1 MLLLHGCASTIIVV
15 QEGDLNDISGE
26 GERQDDI
33 VEDDVLFENL
43 FEEAEVTWE
52 EGIQSAGSS
61 HFQYNDRPI
70 IGKVQQLIST
80 GIMMTIDTCAMHIVH
95 VTNIFRCQP
104 RPRLQKGVLSQ
115 ELDDWLANKLPPN
128 HNYTAYIASRY

>member
-15 QEGDLNDISGE
+15 QEGDLNDIARE
-26 GERQDDI
+26 GDDI
-33 VEDDVLFENL
+33 VKDDVLFENL

-70 IGKVQQLIST
+70 IG
-80 GIMMTIDTCAMHIVH
+80 
-95 VTNIFRCQP
+95 
-104 RPRLQKGVLSQ
+104 
-115 ELDDWLANKLPPN
+115 
-128 HNYTAYIASRY
+128 

>member
-1 MLLLHGCASTIIVV
+1 MLLLRGFGCDSTIIVV
-15 QEGDLNDISGE
+15 QEGDLNDIAEE

-52 EGIQSAGSS
+52 EGINSAGSS

-70 IGKVQQLIST
+70 IGEVQQFIST
-80 GIMMTIDTCAMHIVH
+80 GIMMTIDTCA
-95 VTNIFRCQP
+95 
-104 RPRLQKGVLSQ
+104 
-115 ELDDWLANKLPPN
+115 
-128 HNYTAYIASRY
+128 

>member
-1 MLLLHGCASTIIVV
+1 MLLLQGCASAIIVV
-15 QEGDLNDISGE
+15 QEGDFNDIAGE
-26 GERQDDI
+26 DDNI

-70 IGKVQQLIST
+70 IG
-80 GIMMTIDTCAMHIVH
+80 
-95 VTNIFRCQP
+95 
-104 RPRLQKGVLSQ
+104 
-115 ELDDWLANKLPPN
+115 
-128 HNYTAYIASRY
+128 

>member
-15 QEGDLNDISGE
+15 QEGDLNDIAGE
-26 GERQDDI
+26 GERQDDN

-70 IGKVQQLIST
+70 IGKVQQHVLLQ
-80 GIMMTIDTCAMHIVH
+80 CACACHQC
-95 VTNIFRCQP
+95 TFRCQP
-104 RPRLQKGVLSQ
+104 RSVFKKVF
-115 ELDDWLANKLPPN
+115 
-128 HNYTAYIASRY
+128 

>member
-15 QEGDLNDISGE
+15 QEGDLNDIAGE
-26 GERQDDI
+26 GERQADI

-70 IGKVQQLIST
+70 IGEVQQFIST
-80 GIMMTIDTCAMHIVH
+80 GIMMIIDTCA
-95 VTNIFRCQP
+95 
-104 RPRLQKGVLSQ
+104 
-115 ELDDWLANKLPPN
+115 
-128 HNYTAYIASRY
+128 

>member
-15 QEGDLNDISGE
+15 QEGDLNDIAGE
-26 GERQDDI
+26 GDDI
-33 VEDDVLFENL
+33 VKDDVLFENL

-70 IGKVQQLIST
+70 IG
-80 GIMMTIDTCAMHIVH
+80 
-95 VTNIFRCQP
+95 
-104 RPRLQKGVLSQ
+104 
-115 ELDDWLANKLPPN
+115 
-128 HNYTAYIASRY
+128 